1 MSDKE
6 LKKYLDSLYSKYHKK
21 FSSKDPVWI
30 LHEFYD
36 KKDIEIIGFITSCYT
51 YGKVESINA
60 FIRKLLNITGNKV
73 HEFTSN
79 YNEHKD
85 KKYFEDMYY
94 RFNSP
99 EDLSILISKI
109 RNVIIEYS
117 SLEDLF
123 LKYYSESHEN
133 ILPALHAFTKEL
145 NEKKGNEESLKYLV
159 PLAENGSACKRL
171 NLYLRWMVRNDYI
184 DVGIWKNVSVS
195 KLLIPVDTHVY
206 KVSKILGLAERNT
219 CDMKFVIELTNK
231 LKTFNAEDP
240 VRYDFAICHAGMEG
254 FLKS

>member
-21 FSSKDPVWI
+21 FSSNDPVWI

-36 KKDIEIIGFITSCYT
+36 KKDIEIIGFITSCYS
-51 YGKVESINA
+51 YGRVDSINA

-94 RFNSP
+94 RFNST
-99 EDLSILISKI
+99 EDLSQLISKI
-109 RNVIIEYS
+109 RNVINEYS

-123 LKYYSESHEN
+123 LKYYSKSDEN
-133 ILPALHAFTKEL
+133 ILPALKGFTKEL
-145 NEKKGNEESLKYLV
+145 NENKGNEHSLKYLV
-159 PLAENGSACKRL
+159 PLAESGSACKRL
-171 NLYLRWMVRNDYI
+171 NLYLRWMVRNDDI
-184 DVGIWKNVSVS
+184 DLGIWENVAVS

-219 CDMKFVIELTNK
+219 SDMKFVIELTKK
-231 LKTFNAEDP
+231 LKTFNSEDP
-240 VRYDFAICHAGMEG
+240 VRYDFAICHAAMEG
-254 FLKS
+254 ILKH